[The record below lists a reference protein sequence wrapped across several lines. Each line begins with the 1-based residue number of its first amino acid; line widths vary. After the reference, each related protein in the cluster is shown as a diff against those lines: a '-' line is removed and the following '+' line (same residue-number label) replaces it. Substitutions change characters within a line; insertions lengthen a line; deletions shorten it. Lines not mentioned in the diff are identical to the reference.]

1 MTKKQVIEI
10 ATGLGF
16 RLDLDRYNEK
26 DKQWIRFEL
35 KEELDEAD
43 LRWIWFKDQTLEWN
57 LERGAQIL
65 FKAGQKAFKQRL
77 NEYVDL

>member
-1 MTKKQVIEI
+1 MTKSQVIKI

-16 RLDLDRYNEK
+16 RLDLDRYDEK

-35 KEELDEAD
+35 KKELDEAD
-43 LRWIWFKDQTLEWN
+43 LRWIWFKDETLEWN
-57 LERGAQIL
+57 LERGSQIL

-77 NEYVDL
+77 NEYINL

>member
-1 MTKKQVIEI
+1 MTKKQIIEI

-16 RLDLDRYNEK
+16 RMDLDRFSEK
-26 DKQWIRFEL
+26 DKEWIRFEL

-43 LRWIWFKDQTLEWN
+43 LRWIWYKDQTLEWN

-77 NEYVDL
+77 NEYIDL

>member
-1 MTKKQVIEI
+1 MTKKQIIEI

-16 RLDLDRYNEK
+16 RLDLDRFNEK

-43 LRWIWFKDQTLEWN
+43 LRWIWFKDETLEWN
-57 LERGAQIL
+57 LERGSQIL

-77 NEYVDL
+77 NEYIYL

>member
-1 MTKKQVIEI
+1 MTKNQVIEI

-26 DKQWIRFEL
+26 DKGWIRFEL
-35 KEELDEAD
+35 KEELDEPD
-43 LRWIWFKDQTLEWN
+43 LRWIWYKGQTLTWN
-57 LERGAQIL
+57 LECGSQIL

-77 NEYVDL
+77 NEYIEL